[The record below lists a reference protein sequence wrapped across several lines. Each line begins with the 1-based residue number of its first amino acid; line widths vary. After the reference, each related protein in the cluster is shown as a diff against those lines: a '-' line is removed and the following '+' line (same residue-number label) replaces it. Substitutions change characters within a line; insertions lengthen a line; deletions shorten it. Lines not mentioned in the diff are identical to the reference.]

1 MIIVRIWDCWNCGN
15 KWIAKVE
22 YTDATS
28 NLSGERN
35 VYCPNCNH
43 RGSCGSP
50 HKIIELD
57 GDQLKCMDRYPMNRI
72 ENEYPT
78 LISEPHKISEP
89 NPNSWVC
96 TNCNRAWAAE
106 ITKCSICG
114 RRN

>member
-1 MIIVRIWDCWNCGN
+1 MVIVRIWDCWNCGN
-15 KWIAKVE
+15 KWVAQVE
-22 YTDATS
+22 LGLTTFS
-28 NLSGERN
+28 MNISGEKV
-35 VYCPNCNH
+35 VYCPKCNQ

-50 HKIIELD
+50 HKIIEINGNGLTC
-57 GDQLKCMDRYPMNRI
+57 KDRYP
-72 ENEYPT
+72 E
-78 LISEPHKISEP
+78 SKPHKISEP